1 MITRMTQLQKD
12 TAATFR
18 KNGFSRHDSK
28 VYAQNASQFMFQT
41 GVSYVS
47 GVMVAATV
55 GAARMAGKG
64 VGWTVGKAVDV
75 VVGGVKKHQI
85 SKIQESGVDKK
96 TGSRISLAE
105 KKAQK
110 AAKRAAAK
118 ADKIREEALEDL
130 DEMFEDLEEA
140 AEELAEDFFKEVDN
154 TSGANETEKNKT
166 EKTEE

>member
-12 TAATFR
+12 TAATLR

-64 VGWTVGKAVDV
+64 VGWTVGKAVDA
-75 VVGGVKKHQI
+75 VVGGVKKYQI
-85 SKIQESGVDKK
+85 SMIQESGVDKK
-96 TGSRISLAE
+96 TANRISRAE

-110 AAKRAAAK
+110 EAKQAAAK
-118 ADKIREEALEDL
+118 ADKIREEAYEDV
-130 DEMFEDLEEA
+130 DKMVEDLEEA
-140 AEELAEDFFKEVDN
+140 AEDFFKEVDDDA
-154 TSGANETEKNKT
+154 SGANETEKT
-166 EKTEE
+166 AE